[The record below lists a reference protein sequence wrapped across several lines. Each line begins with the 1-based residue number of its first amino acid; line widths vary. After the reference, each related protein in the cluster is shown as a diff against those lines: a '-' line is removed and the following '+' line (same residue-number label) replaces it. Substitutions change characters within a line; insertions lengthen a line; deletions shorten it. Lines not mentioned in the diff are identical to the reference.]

1 LFKSE
6 LLQIVLWILGI
17 LWLFIV
23 PYLLTLLLNS
33 KTIAPQRCRHEIKLQ
48 HLDSDNLELLLESSH
63 ATFKLLKLLNRR
75 VSMFDGLSRQKLLK

>member
-1 LFKSE
+1 MAFT
-6 LLQIVLWILGI
+6 
-17 LWLFIV
+17 F
-23 PYLLTLLLNS
+23 LLNS